1 LENKM
6 EISNNSKPKFW
17 VSQAISLPSLLVY
30 LTICLTLLISPL
42 AFAQEDETEEVIEAV
57 TIIGS
62 SEDQKKLAGSGQI
75 ISNADLLKAMDTDI
89 QKILTAVPGVYM
101 RTEEGYGLRP
111 NISIRGTAIERS
123 AKVAIME
130 DGVLVAPSP
139 YTSSSAYYFPTTG
152 RIHSVEV
159 LKGPAAVSQGPQTI
173 GGAINLISTPIPN
186 APSGKFVQE
195 LGENGMM
202 RTHAYYGG
210 TSGNFGGLIEVH
222 EHESDGFDSIANVG
236 GDTGFDKSDLMVKAR
251 YKNGNHS
258 LTLKMVDLDETSN
271 QSYVGLSQAS
281 FIANPRQRYGA
292 TAYDKMMNDG
302 DQTSL
307 TYVGDFDSF
316 NVTFTSWQNDYYRDW
331 FKVSDFNNKKEHGE
345 QDDINE
351 LISDAN
357 NGSANAQAILNG
369 QLPVQI
375 EYKHNN
381 RYYTNEGYQFT
392 INTSLGIHDLTLGY
406 RDMEDSESRVQAH
419 EYADQAAD
427 GSLSA
432 LYGYVGL
439 NNSNNRL
446 RESSATSYYLQDT
459 MDFGR
464 LDVTLGYR
472 SEDYDQRHRRWSDP
486 AGPNLTLV
494 RTGEADNRDTFT
506 ENDHTT
512 QSFGATYEVNEN
524 LTLVAGFHEGMT
536 PMFGADPE
544 EADNTEL
551 GIRYSGDAGDVEIF
565 YFSSEYSNLAAECT
579 LVSGAACNPDE
590 SAVFSGGSAD
600 VEGLEFNGSWVLGG
614 DNGISYPIA
623 LAYTSTDA
631 TFNNSSESDYFG
643 VVAAG
648 DDLPYIP
655 SSSMSLVVG
664 FITDSGLSGNVRLI
678 DVGSS
683 CSIAACGTYNKIHA
697 HTILDL
703 NLRKALNEAM
713 DVYVVLENATD
724 DEDIIS
730 RAPSD
735 GARSQ
740 KPRTL
745 KVGFSYKF

>member
-1 LENKM
+1 MENWPNIHTKINFVIM
-6 EISNNSKPKFW
+6 G
-17 VSQAISLPSLLVY
+17 L
-30 LTICLTLLISPL
+30 LTILFFVP
-42 AFAQEDETEEVIEAV
+42 AFADEEEVIESV

-62 SEDQKKLAGSGQI
+62 AEDQRKLAGSGQI
-75 ISNADLLKAMDTDI
+75 ISNDDLLKAMDTDI

-123 AKVAIME
+123 AKVAVME

-173 GGAINLISTPIPN
+173 GGAINLISTPIPSTN
-186 APSGKFVQE
+186 SGKFVQE

-202 RTHAYYGG
+202 RTHAYFGG
-210 TSGNFGGLIEVH
+210 TSGNFGALVEVH

-236 GDTGFDKSDLMVKAR
+236 GDTGFDKSDFMVKAR
-251 YKNGNHS
+251 YESGAHS
-258 LTLKMVDLDETSN
+258 LTFKMVDLDETSN

-281 FIANPRQRYGA
+281 FNANPRVRYGA

-302 DQTSL
+302 EQTSL
-307 TYVGDFDSF
+307 TYVGNFENF
-316 NVTFTSWQNDYYRDW
+316 NVQFTSWQNDYHRDW
-331 FKVSDFNNKKEHGE
+331 FKVSDFNNDKEHGE

-357 NGSANAQAILNG
+357 NGSANAQAILDG
-369 QLPVQI
+369 QLPVEI

-392 INTSLGIHDLTLGY
+392 VNTSLGIHDLTLGY
-406 RDMEDSESRVQAH
+406 RDMEDSESRIQAH

-439 NNSNNRL
+439 SGSNNRL

-459 MDFGR
+459 MDFGK
-464 LDVTLGYR
+464 LDITVGYR
-472 SEDYDQRHRRWSDP
+472 SEDYDQRHRRWGEG
-486 AGPNLTLV
+486 AGPNLTAV
-494 RTGEADNRDTFT
+494 RVTSVRDTFAT
-506 ENDHTT
+506 NDHTT
-512 QSFGATYEVNEN
+512 QSFGATYEVNEK

-551 GIRYSGDAGDVEIF
+551 GIRYSDGATNIEMF
-565 YFSSEYSNLAAECT
+565 YFASEYSNLAAECT

-600 VEGLEFNGSWVLGG
+600 VEGLEFSGSWIFEG
-614 DNGISYPIA
+614 DGVSYPVA

-655 SSSMSLVVG
+655 SSSMSLVAG
-664 FITDSGLSGNVRLI
+664 FVTENGLSGNMRLI

-683 CSIAACGTYNKIHA
+683 CSIAACGIYNKIHA
-697 HTILDL
+697 HTIIDL
-703 NLRKALNEAM
+703 NIRKALSDSM
-713 DVYVVLENATD
+713 DIYAIIENVSD
-724 DEDIIS
+724 DADIIS
-730 RAPSD
+730 RAPSE

>member
-1 LENKM
+1 M
-6 EISNNSKPKFW
+6 GF
-17 VSQAISLPSLLVY
+17 
-30 LTICLTLLISPL
+30 LTILF
-42 AFAQEDETEEVIEAV
+42 FAPVFADDNTEEVIESV

-62 SEDQKKLAGSGQI
+62 EEDQKNLAGSGQI

-210 TSGNFGGLIEVH
+210 TSGNFGGLVEVH

-251 YKNGNHS
+251 YESGAHS
-258 LTLKMVDLDETSN
+258 LTLKMVDIDENSN

-281 FIANPRQRYGA
+281 FNANPRQRYGA

-302 DQTSL
+302 EQTSL
-307 TYVGDFDSF
+307 TYVGDFDNF
-316 NVTFTSWQNDYYRDW
+316 NVQFTSWQNDYHRDW
-331 FKVSDFNNKKEHGE
+331 FKVSDFNNDKEHGE

-357 NGSANAQAILNG
+357 NGSANAQAILDG
-369 QLPVQI
+369 QLPVEI

-381 RYYTNEGYQFT
+381 RYYTNEGYQFS
-392 INTSLGIHDLTLGY
+392 INTTLGIHDLTVGY

-432 LYGYVGL
+432 LYGYIGL

-464 LDVTLGYR
+464 LDVTVGYR
-472 SEDYDQRHRRWSDP
+472 SEDYDQRHRRWSDR
-486 AGPNLTLV
+486 AGPNLTMV
-494 RTGEADNRDTFT
+494 RTGEADNRDTFAT
-506 ENDHTT
+506 NDHTT

-551 GIRYSGDAGDVEIF
+551 GIRYSDGAGDVEIF

-600 VEGLEFNGSWVLGG
+600 VEGLEFNGSWVFDG
-614 DNGISYPIA
+614 DGVSYPVSI
-623 LAYTSTDA
+623 AYTSTDA

-655 SSSMSLVVG
+655 SSSMSLVAG
-664 FITDSGLSGNVRLI
+664 FVSDSGLSGNMRLI

-697 HTILDL
+697 HTIVDL
-703 NLRKALNEAM
+703 NLRKALNDAM
-713 DVYVVLENATD
+713 DVYVIVENVTD

-730 RAPSD
+730 RAPSE

>member
-1 LENKM
+1 M

-89 QKILTAVPGVYM
+89 QKILNAVPGVYM

-251 YKNGNHS
+251 YENGNHS

-357 NGSANAQAILNG
+357 NGSANAQAILDG

-512 QSFGATYEVNEN
+512 QTFGATYEVNEN

>member
-1 LENKM
+1 MENWPNTQTK
-6 EISNNSKPKFW
+6 INI
-17 VSQAISLPSLLVY
+17 VSMGL
-30 LTICLTLLISPL
+30 LTILFFAP
-42 AFAQEDETEEVIEAV
+42 AFAEENSEEVIESV
-57 TIIGS
+57 TIIGTA
-62 SEDQKKLAGSGQI
+62 EDQRNLAGSGQI
-75 ISNADLLKAMDTDI
+75 ISADSLLKAMDTDI

-123 AKVAIME
+123 AKVTIME

-159 LKGPAAVSQGPQTI
+159 LKGPSVVTQGPQTI

-186 APSGKFVQE
+186 TPSGKFIQE

-202 RTHAYYGG
+202 RTHAYYGA
-210 TSGNFGGLIEVH
+210 TNGNFGALIEVH

-236 GDTGFDKSDLMVKAR
+236 GDTGFDKSDLMFKVR
-251 YKNGNHS
+251 YENEIHS
-258 LTLKMVDLDETSN
+258 FTFKMVDLDETSN
-271 QSYVGLSQAS
+271 QSYVGLSQTS
-281 FIANPRQRYGA
+281 FNANPRVRYGA

-302 DQTSL
+302 EQTSL
-307 TYVGDFDSF
+307 TYVGDFENF
-316 NVTFTSWQNDYYRDW
+316 NVQFTSWQNDYHRDW
-331 FKVSDFNNKKEHGE
+331 FKVSDFNNDKEHGE

-357 NGSANAQAILNG
+357 NGSANAQAILDG
-369 QLPVQI
+369 QLPVEI

-392 INTSLGIHDLTLGY
+392 VNTSLGIHDLTLGY
-406 RDMEDSESRVQAH
+406 RDMEDSESRIQAH

-439 NNSNNRL
+439 SGSNNRL

-459 MDFGR
+459 MDFGK
-464 LDVTLGYR
+464 LDITVGYR
-472 SEDYDQRHRRWSDP
+472 SEDYDQRHRRWGEG
-486 AGPNLTLV
+486 AGPNLTAV
-494 RTGEADNRDTFT
+494 RVTSVRDTFAT
-506 ENDHTT
+506 NDHTT
-512 QSFGATYEVNEN
+512 QSFGATYEVNEK

-551 GIRYSGDAGDVEIF
+551 GIRYSDGATNIEMF
-565 YFSSEYSNLAAECT
+565 YFASEYSNLAAECT
-579 LVSGAACNPDE
+579 LVSGAACNADE

-600 VEGLEFNGSWVLGG
+600 VEGLEFSGSWIFEG
-614 DNGISYPIA
+614 NGVSYPVA

-648 DDLPYIP
+648 DYLPYIP
-655 SSSMSLVVG
+655 SSSMSLVAG
-664 FITDSGLSGNVRLI
+664 FLTENGLSGNMRLI

-683 CSIAACGTYNKIHA
+683 CSIAACGIYNKIHA
-697 HTILDL
+697 HTIIDL
-703 NLRKALNEAM
+703 NIRKALSDSM
-713 DVYVVLENATD
+713 DIYAIIENVSD
-724 DEDIIS
+724 DADIIS
-730 RAPSD
+730 RAPSE

>member
-1 LENKM
+1 M
-6 EISNNSKPKFW
+6 EISNNSKQKFW
-17 VSQAISLPSLLVY
+17 VSQAISLPSLIVY

-42 AFAQEDETEEVIEAV
+42 AFAQEGDTEEVIESV

-62 SEDQKKLAGSGQI
+62 AEDQKKLAGSGQI

-89 QKILTAVPGVYM
+89 QKILTAVPGLYM

-159 LKGPAAVSQGPQTI
+159 LKGPAAVTQGPQTI

-186 APSGKFVQE
+186 VPSGKFVQE

-210 TSGNFGGLIEVH
+210 TSGNFGGLVEVH

-236 GDTGFDKSDLMVKAR
+236 GDTGFDKSDLMLKAR
-251 YKNGNHS
+251 YENGDHS
-258 LTLKMVDLDETSN
+258 LTFKMVDLDETSN

-281 FIANPRQRYGA
+281 FIANPRERYGA

-307 TYVGDFDSF
+307 TYVGDFESF

-351 LISDAN
+351 LITAAN
-357 NGSANAQAILNG
+357 NGSANAQAILDG

-427 GSLSA
+427 GSLSP

-439 NNSNNRL
+439 SGSNNRL

-464 LDVTLGYR
+464 LDVTVGYR

-494 RTGEADNRDTFT
+494 RTGEADVRDTFT

-536 PMFGADPE
+536 PMFGSDPE

-600 VEGLEFNGSWVLGG
+600 VEGLEFNGSWVLEG

-664 FITDSGLSGNVRLI
+664 FITDSGLSGNMRLI

-683 CSIAACGTYNKIHA
+683 CSIAACGPYNKIHA

-713 DVYVVLENATD
+713 DVYMILENVTD

-740 KPRTL
+740 KPRTI

>member
-1 LENKM
+1 MGL
-6 EISNNSKPKFW
+6 
-17 VSQAISLPSLLVY
+17 
-30 LTICLTLLISPL
+30 LTILFFIP
-42 AFAQEDETEEVIEAV
+42 AFADENTEEIIESV

-62 SEDQKKLAGSGQI
+62 KDDQKKLAGSGQI
-75 ISNADLLKAMDTDI
+75 ISNDDLLKAMDTDI
-89 QKILTAVPGVYM
+89 QKILTAVPGLYM

-159 LKGPAAVSQGPQTI
+159 LKGPAAVTQGPQTI

-186 APSGKFVQE
+186 SPSGKFTQE
-195 LGENGMM
+195 LGENGMK
-202 RTHAYYGG
+202 RTHLYAGG
-210 TSGNFGGLIEVH
+210 TTGNFGGLVEIH

-251 YKNGNHS
+251 YENGNHS
-258 LTLKMVDLDETSN
+258 LTLKMVDLEETSN

-281 FIANPRQRYGA
+281 FNANPRQRYGA

-316 NVTFTSWQNDYYRDW
+316 NVTLTSWQNDYYRDW
-331 FKVSDFNNKKEHGE
+331 FKVSDFNNDKEHGE

-351 LISDAN
+351 LIRDAN
-357 NGSANAQAILNG
+357 NGSANAQAILDG
-369 QLPVQI
+369 KLPVQI

-392 INTSLGIHDLTLGY
+392 INTTMGIHDLTLGY

-432 LYGYVGL
+432 LYGYIGL

-446 RESSATSYYLQDT
+446 RESSATSFYLQDT

-464 LDVTLGYR
+464 LDITVGYR
-472 SEDYDQRHRRWSDP
+472 SEDYDQRHRRWSDR

-494 RTGEADNRDTFT
+494 RTGPADNRDTFA

-551 GIRYSGDAGDVEIF
+551 GLRYSDGAGDVEIF

-600 VEGLEFNGSWVLGG
+600 VEGLEFSGSWVFEG
-614 DNGISYPIA
+614 NGVSYPVA
-623 LAYTSTDA
+623 LSYTSTDA
-631 TFNNSSESDYFG
+631 TFNNSSDSDYFG
-643 VVAAG
+643 KVAAG

-655 SSSMSLVVG
+655 SSSMSLVAG
-664 FITDSGLSGNVRLI
+664 FITDNGLSGNMRII

-683 CSIAACGTYNKIHA
+683 CSLAACGTYNKIHA
-697 HTILDL
+697 HTIIDL
-703 NLRKALNEAM
+703 NLRKALNDSVDIYAII
-713 DVYVVLENATD
+713 ENVTD
-724 DEDIIS
+724 DADIIS
-730 RAPSD
+730 RAPSE

-740 KPRTL
+740 KPRTF

>member
-1 LENKM
+1 LIKEIKM
-6 EISNNSKPKFW
+6 ENWPNIHTKINF
-17 VSQAISLPSLLVY
+17 VIMGL
-30 LTICLTLLISPL
+30 LTILFFVP
-42 AFAQEDETEEVIEAV
+42 AFADENTEEIIESV

-62 SEDQKKLAGSGQI
+62 KGDQKNLAGSGQI
-75 ISNADLLKAMDTDI
+75 ISNEDLLKAMDTDI
-89 QKILTAVPGVYM
+89 QKILTAVPGLYM

-139 YTSSSAYYFPTTG
+139 YTSSSAYYFPSTG

-210 TSGNFGGLIEVH
+210 TSGNFGALVEVH

-251 YKNGNHS
+251 YKSGNHS
-258 LTLKMVDLDETSN
+258 LTFKMVDLDETSN

-281 FIANPRQRYGA
+281 FNANPRSRYGA

-302 DQTSL
+302 EQTSL
-307 TYVGDFDSF
+307 TYVGSFENF

-331 FKVSDFNNKKEHGE
+331 FKVSDFNNKKAHGE

-357 NGSANAQAILNG
+357 NGSANAQAILDG
-369 QLPVQI
+369 KLPVQI

-381 RYYTNEGYQFT
+381 RYYTNEGYQFS

-427 GSLSA
+427 GSLSP
-432 LYGYVGL
+432 LYGYIGL

-446 RESSATSYYLQDT
+446 RESSATSYYLQDK

-464 LDVTLGYR
+464 LDITIGYR
-472 SEDYDQRHRRWSDP
+472 SEDYDQRHRRWSDR
-486 AGPNLTLV
+486 AGPNLTMV
-494 RTGEADNRDTFT
+494 RTGPADNRDTFAT
-506 ENDHTT
+506 NDHTT
-512 QSFGATYEVNEN
+512 QSFGATYEVNDN

-551 GIRYSGDAGDVEIF
+551 GIRYNDGAGEVEIF

-579 LVSGAACNPDE
+579 LVSGAACNADE

-600 VEGLEFNGSWVLGG
+600 VEGMEFNGSWVFQG
-614 DNGISYPIA
+614 DGVSYPIA

-655 SSSMSLVVG
+655 SSSMSLVAG
-664 FITDSGLSGNVRLI
+664 FITDNGLSGNMRLI

-683 CSIAACGTYNKIHA
+683 CSIAACGTYNKINA
-697 HTILDL
+697 HTIIDL
-703 NLRKALNEAM
+703 NLRKALNESM
-713 DVYVVLENATD
+713 DIYAIIENVSD
-724 DEDIIS
+724 DADIIS

-740 KPRTL
+740 KPRTI

>member
-1 LENKM
+1 M
-6 EISNNSKPKFW
+6 G
-17 VSQAISLPSLLVY
+17 LLVI
-30 LTICLTLLISPL
+30 LFFVP
-42 AFAQEDETEEVIEAV
+42 AFADENTEEVIESV

-62 SEDQKKLAGSGQI
+62 AEDQRKLAGSGQV
-75 ISNADLLKAMDTDI
+75 ISNDELLKAMDTDI

-123 AKVAIME
+123 AKVAVME

-152 RIHSVEV
+152 RIYAVEV

-186 APSGKFVQE
+186 TTSGKFVQE

-202 RTHAYYGG
+202 RTHAYFGG
-210 TSGNFGGLIEVH
+210 TSGNFGALVEVH

-236 GDTGFDKSDLMVKAR
+236 GDTGFDKSDFVFKAR
-251 YKNGNHS
+251 YESGAHS
-258 LTLKMVDLDETSN
+258 LTLKMVDLDEVSN

-281 FIANPRQRYGA
+281 FNANPRVRYGA

-302 DQTSL
+302 EQTSL
-307 TYVGDFDSF
+307 TYVGDFKNF
-316 NVTFTSWQNDYYRDW
+316 NVQFTSWQNDYHRDW
-331 FKVSDFNNKKEHGE
+331 FKVSDFNNKKAHGE

-357 NGSANAQAILNG
+357 NGSSNAQAILDG

-381 RYYTNEGYQFT
+381 RYYTNEGYQFS

-406 RDMEDSESRVQAH
+406 RDMEDSESRIQAH

-432 LYGYVGL
+432 IYGYVGL
-439 NNSNNRL
+439 SGSNNRL

-459 MDFGR
+459 MDFGK
-464 LDVTLGYR
+464 LDLTVGYR
-472 SEDYDQRHRRWSDP
+472 SEDYDQRHRRWGEG
-486 AGPNLTLV
+486 AGPNLTAV
-494 RTGEADNRDTFT
+494 RITSVRDTFAT
-506 ENDHTT
+506 NDHTT
-512 QSFGATYEVNEN
+512 SSIGATYDLSDNV
-524 LTLVAGFHEGMT
+524 TLVAGFHEGMT

-551 GIRYSGDAGDVEIF
+551 GIRYSEGTTDIELF
-565 YFSSEYSNLAAECT
+565 YFSSEYANLSAECT
-579 LVSGAACNPDE
+579 LVSGAACNADE
-590 SAVFSGGSAD
+590 SAVFSGGEAD
-600 VEGLEFNGSWVLGG
+600 VEGLEFSGSWILEG
-614 DNGISYPIA
+614 DGVSYPIA

-631 TFNNSSESDYFG
+631 TFKNSSESDYFG

-648 DDLPYIP
+648 DDLPYVP
-655 SSSMSLVVG
+655 SSSMSLVAG
-664 FITDSGLSGNVRLI
+664 FLTENGLSGNMRII

-683 CSIAACGTYNKIHA
+683 CSIAACGTYNKINA
-697 HTILDL
+697 HTIIDL
-703 NLRKALNEAM
+703 NIRKSLNDSM
-713 DVYVVLENATD
+713 DIYAIIENVSD
-724 DEDIIS
+724 DADIIS
-730 RAPSD
+730 RAPSE

-740 KPRTL
+740 KPRTI

>member
-1 LENKM
+1 MENWPNFHTKINFVIM
-6 EISNNSKPKFW
+6 G
-17 VSQAISLPSLLVY
+17 L
-30 LTICLTLLISPL
+30 LTILFFVP
-42 AFAQEDETEEVIEAV
+42 AFADENTEEVIESV

-62 SEDQKKLAGSGQI
+62 AEDQRKLAGSGQI
-75 ISNADLLKAMDTDI
+75 ISNEDLSKAMDTDI
-89 QKILTAVPGVYM
+89 QKILTAVPSVYM

-123 AKVAIME
+123 AKVAVME

-186 APSGKFVQE
+186 TTSGKFIQE

-202 RTHAYYGG
+202 RTHAYFGG
-210 TSGNFGGLIEVH
+210 TSGNFGALVEVH

-251 YKNGNHS
+251 YESGAHS
-258 LTLKMVDLDETSN
+258 LTLKMVDLDENSN

-281 FIANPRQRYGA
+281 FNANPRVRYGA

-302 DQTSL
+302 EQTSL
-307 TYVGDFDSF
+307 TYVGDFENF
-316 NVTFTSWQNDYYRDW
+316 NVQFTSWQNDYHRDW
-331 FKVSDFNNKKEHGE
+331 FKVSDFNNDKEHGE

-357 NGSANAQAILNG
+357 NGSANAQAILDG
-369 QLPVQI
+369 QLPVEI

-427 GSLSA
+427 GSLSP
-432 LYGYVGL
+432 LYGYIGL

-464 LDVTLGYR
+464 LNVTVGYR
-472 SEDYDQRHRRWSDP
+472 SEDYDQRHRRWSDR
-486 AGPNLTLV
+486 AGPNLTMV
-494 RTGEADNRDTFT
+494 RTGEADNRDTFAT
-506 ENDHTT
+506 NDHTT
-512 QSFGATYEVNEN
+512 SSIGATYDLSDSV
-524 LTLVAGFHEGMT
+524 TLVAGFHEGMT

-551 GIRYSGDAGDVEIF
+551 GIRYSEGTTDIELF

-579 LVSGAACNPDE
+579 NVTGASCNPDE
-590 SAVFSGGSAD
+590 SAVFSGGAAD
-600 VEGLEFNGSWVLGG
+600 VEGIEFSGSWILDG
-614 DNGISYPIA
+614 DGVSYPIA
-623 LAYTSTDA
+623 LTYTSTDA
-631 TFNNSSESDYFG
+631 TFKNSSESDYFG

-648 DDLPYIP
+648 DDLPYVP
-655 SSSMSLVVG
+655 SSSMSLVAG
-664 FITDSGLSGNVRLI
+664 FLTDNGLSGNMRII

-683 CSIAACGTYNKIHA
+683 CSIAACGTYNKINA
-697 HTILDL
+697 HTIIDINIRKSL
-703 NLRKALNEAM
+703 NDSM
-713 DVYVVLENATD
+713 DIYAIIENISD
-724 DEDIIS
+724 DADIIS
-730 RAPSD
+730 RAPSE

>member
-1 LENKM
+1 MENWPNTHTKINFLIM
-6 EISNNSKPKFW
+6 G
-17 VSQAISLPSLLVY
+17 L
-30 LTICLTLLISPL
+30 LTILFFAP
-42 AFAQEDETEEVIEAV
+42 AFADEDTEEIIESV

-62 SEDQKKLAGSGQI
+62 TEDLRKLPGSGQV
-75 ISNADLLKAMDTDI
+75 ISNDDLLKAMDTDI
-89 QKILTAVPGVYM
+89 QKILTAVPGIYM

-186 APSGKFVQE
+186 STSGKFIQE

-210 TSGNFGGLIEVH
+210 TSGNFGALVEVH

-236 GDTGFDKSDLMVKAR
+236 GDTGFDKSDFVFKAR
-251 YKNGNHS
+251 YESGAHS

-281 FIANPRQRYGA
+281 FNANPRVRYGA

-302 DQTSL
+302 EQTSL
-307 TYVGDFDSF
+307 TYVGDFEKF
-316 NVTFTSWQNDYYRDW
+316 NVQFTSWQNDYHRDW
-331 FKVSDFNNKKEHGE
+331 FKVSDFNNDKEHGE

-351 LISDAN
+351 LISAAN
-357 NGSANAQAILNG
+357 NGSANAQAILDG
-369 QLPVQI
+369 QLPVEI

-381 RYYTNEGYQFT
+381 RFYTNEGYQFT

-427 GSLSA
+427 GSLSP
-432 LYGYVGL
+432 LYGYIGL

-459 MDFGR
+459 MDFGK

-472 SEDYDQRHRRWSDP
+472 SEDYDQRHRRWSDR
-486 AGPNLTLV
+486 AGPNLTMV
-494 RTGEADNRDTFT
+494 RTGEADNRDTFAK
-506 ENDHTT
+506 NDHTT
-512 QSFGATYEVNEN
+512 SSIGATYDLSDNI
-524 LTLVAGFHEGMT
+524 TLVAGFHEGMT

-551 GIRYSGDAGDVEIF
+551 GIRYSEGTTDIEVF

-579 LVSGAACNPDE
+579 LVSGAACNADE
-590 SAVFSGGSAD
+590 SAVFSGGAAD
-600 VEGLEFNGSWVLGG
+600 VEGLEFSGSWILQG
-614 DNGISYPIA
+614 DGVSYPIA

-631 TFNNSSESDYFG
+631 TFKNSSESDYFG

-648 DDLPYIP
+648 DDLPYVP
-655 SSSMSLVVG
+655 SSSMSLVAG
-664 FITDSGLSGNVRLI
+664 FVTDNGLSGNMRLI

-683 CSIAACGTYNKIHA
+683 CSIAACGTYNKINA
-697 HTILDL
+697 HTIIDL
-703 NLRKALNEAM
+703 NIRKALNESIDIYAII
-713 DVYVVLENATD
+713 ENVSD
-724 DEDIIS
+724 DADIIS

-740 KPRTL
+740 KPRTI

>member
-1 LENKM
+1 M
-6 EISNNSKPKFW
+6 GF
-17 VSQAISLPSLLVY
+17 
-30 LTICLTLLISPL
+30 LTILF
-42 AFAQEDETEEVIEAV
+42 FAPVFADDNTEEVIESV

-62 SEDQKKLAGSGQI
+62 AEDQKKLAGSGQI

-210 TSGNFGGLIEVH
+210 TSGNFGGLVEVH

-251 YKNGNHS
+251 YESGAHS
-258 LTLKMVDLDETSN
+258 LTFKMVDIDENSN

-281 FIANPRQRYGA
+281 FNANPRQRYGA

-302 DQTSL
+302 EQTSL
-307 TYVGDFDSF
+307 TYVGDFDNF
-316 NVTFTSWQNDYYRDW
+316 NVQFTSWQNDYHRDW
-331 FKVSDFNNKKEHGE
+331 FKVSDFNNDKEHGE

-357 NGSANAQAILNG
+357 NGSANAQAILDG
-369 QLPVQI
+369 QLPVEI

-381 RYYTNEGYQFT
+381 RYYTNEGYQFS
-392 INTSLGIHDLTLGY
+392 INTTLGIHDLTLGY

-427 GSLSA
+427 GSLSP
-432 LYGYVGL
+432 LYGYIGL

-464 LDVTLGYR
+464 LNVTVGYR
-472 SEDYDQRHRRWSDP
+472 SEDYDQRHRRWSDR
-486 AGPNLTLV
+486 AGPNLTMV
-494 RTGEADNRDTFT
+494 RTGEADNRDTFAT
-506 ENDHTT
+506 NDHTT

-551 GIRYSGDAGDVEIF
+551 GIRYSDGAGDVEIF

-600 VEGLEFNGSWVLGG
+600 VEGLEFNGSWVFDG
-614 DNGISYPIA
+614 DGVSYPVSI
-623 LAYTSTDA
+623 AYTSTDA

-655 SSSMSLVVG
+655 SSTMSLVAG
-664 FITDSGLSGNVRLI
+664 FVSDSGLSGNMRLI

-697 HTILDL
+697 HTIVDL
-703 NLRKALNEAM
+703 NLRKALNDAM
-713 DVYVVLENATD
+713 DVYVILENVTD

-730 RAPSD
+730 RAPSE